1 MTRSGDAFLRPD
13 ANKGD
18 DVFVPRRNQESAL
31 HGDRVEVA
39 IEGRPK
45 GRSAIGRVVRVLERA
60 RVTFVG
66 TYHRTKGMGFVRPL
80 DRRIPKDILLPRGE
94 EGGAG
99 DGEVV
104 VVRIINFGDRRVP
117 ASGTVERVLGPVD
130 APGVDVLSIMFGYG
144 LAPEFPPEVE
154 KDAHRS
160 EERLARPGKRT
171 DARGLRIITIDPV
184 DAKDHDDALSIRSL
198 QRDRFEVG
206 VHIADVSHFVEEGSP
221 LDQEAY
227 RRGTSVYLVDQ
238 VIPMLPH
245 TLSSGVCSLVEG
257 EDRLALSLFLEL
269 DSEGRLHSHRMERT
283 LVRCD
288 HGLHYEQVQEVLEG
302 RTSID
307 EATDADLRQLDRLGR
322 TLRELR
328 RGRGSLDFDLPEA
341 RVVLDSEGLPIDILR
356 TTQLDSHR
364 LIEEFMILANEVV
377 ADEGEGRSLPI
388 PYRVHEAPKEDRAEE
403 LRIFLSSIGYTIPRG
418 RLAPQ
423 DLQAVLDR
431 AEGRPEAALVSSVL
445 LRSMARAHYSPEN
458 DGHFGL
464 ASEAYSHFTSPI
476 RRYPDLVLHRVMTRA
491 LLDRSPIPERWGGE
505 ALEEMTAHASERERI
520 AQQAERDSIEMKKI
534 EFMSRHLGDD
544 FDGTI
549 SNVTAFGFFVL
560 LDRYF
565 VEGLVHMR
573 TLGRDYFTYLEG
585 SHALVGKRS
594 GQRFQLGD
602 RVRVRVVRASKEE
615 REIDFQL
622 ER

>member
-1 MTRSGDAFLRPD
+1 
-13 ANKGD
+13 
-18 DVFVPRRNQESAL
+18 
-31 HGDRVEVA
+31 
-39 IEGRPK
+39 
-45 GRSAIGRVVRVLERA
+45 VVRVLERA
-60 RVTFVG
+60 RVTLVG
-66 TYHRTKGMGFVRPL
+66 VYHRTKGIGFVRPM
-80 DRRIPKDILLPRGE
+80 DRKVSRDLLIPKGE
-94 EGGAG
+94 EGGAKG
-99 DGEVV
+99 GEVV
-104 VVRIINFGDRRVP
+104 FVRITHFGDRRVP
-117 ASGTVERVLGPVD
+117 ASGVIDRVLGAVD
-130 APGVDVLSIMFGYG
+130 APGVDVLAIMFGYG
-144 LAPEFPPEVE
+144 LVPEFPEEVE
-154 KDAHRS
+154 RDARRS
-160 EERLARPGKRT
+160 EELLARPGVRT
-171 DARGLRIITIDPV
+171 DCRDLHVLTIDPI
-184 DAKDHDDALSIRSL
+184 DAKDHDDALSVRPL
-198 QRDRFEVG
+198 GKGLWEVG

-221 LDQEAY
+221 LDREAY

-257 EDRLALSLFLEL
+257 EDRLALSLFLVL
-269 DSEGRLHSHRMERT
+269 DAEGRLKSHRLERT
-283 LVRCD
+283 LIRCV
-288 HGLHYEQVQEVLEG
+288 HGLHYDQVQEVLEG
-302 RTSID
+302 R
-307 EATDADLRQLDRLGR
+307 ATVDPSTDTDLRLLDRLAKA
-322 TLRELR
+322 LRELR

-341 RVVLDSEGLPIDILR
+341 RVVLDEEGLPIDILR

-377 ADEGEGRSLPI
+377 AGEGEERELPI
-388 PYRVHEAPKEDRAEE
+388 PYRVHEAPKEEKGEE
-403 LRIFLSSIGYTIPRG
+403 LRDFLASIGYNLPR
-418 RLAPQ
+418 RKLVPR

-458 DGHFGL
+458 EGHFGL

-476 RRYPDLVLHRVMTRA
+476 RRYPDLVLHRVLARA
-491 LLDRSPIPERWGGE
+491 LLDKKPLPERWGGGH
-505 ALEEMTAHASERERI
+505 LQEMTVHASERERI

-534 EFMSRHLGDD
+534 EFMARHLGDD
-544 FDGTI
+544 FEGTI

-573 TLGRDYFTYLEG
+573 SLGGDYFTYLEG
-585 SHALVGKRS
+585 SHAIAGKRS
-594 GQRFQLGD
+594 KVRFQLGD